1 MKEKEDVQEALYMAC
16 KITDMNDPAQ
26 ATALVQTLAIVILGN
41 LETMAAYEKKI
52 QETLTVKEYDD
63 WLEKEIEPMVEART
77 KDDMEEILRQL
88 GEHTS

>member
-1 MKEKEDVQEALYMAC
+1 MKDKEDVQEALYMAC
-16 KITDMNDPAQ
+16 EITDMNDPAQ

-63 WLEKEIEPMVEART
+63 WVEKEIEPMMKART